1 MTDDLDK
8 LRDPWGDAHK
18 GRAPIGMI
26 VNERDHRITF
36 RYKEDTV
43 VQRAAK
49 RIELERVKRI
59 ERKAAHRAE
68 LGKSPELGREIR

>member
-1 MTDDLDK
+1 MTDHYI
-8 LRDPWGDAHK
+8 HK
-18 GRAPIGMI
+18 GRTPLGMI
-26 VNERDHRITF
+26 INERDSRITF

-59 ERKAAHRAE
+59 ERKAARRALQQRE
-68 LGKSPELGREIR
+68 LHREIR